1 MTKISGS
8 GSRIRIRIR
17 IHQSDVWIRGSGS
30 GSTPKRHGSATLV
43 GGYLTEKTGLT
54 PRMLLDPAEK

>member
-1 MTKISGS
+1 M
-8 GSRIRIRIR
+8 SRIAKNGQNVKEFFS
-17 IHQSDVWIRGSGS
+17 HE
-30 GSTPKRHGSATLV
+30 HFLYA